1 MFLHSSCVISWGII
15 PTNTMCQEI
24 SISLSLRHTSSNRYI
39 ICVPIIYISSCSAI
53 TRHTMDIIILIIQ
66 RVHIY
71 FVLCNECRIER
82 IIPFI
87 AHTNNIHEQISWQ
100 ISHSQTIHEQ
110 TSQRYL
116 TRQHMTYGS
125 QLSISQLVLRSLNRQ
140 TTDEYI
146 IFYYIYK
153 MALLSCSIYDT
164 SHLSIVE
171 IVRPNVYKR
180 VKMPLLLLYRD
191 GIVKLKM
198 YWKIHKIY

>member
-1 MFLHSSCVISWGII
+1 MTSW
-15 PTNTMCQEI
+15 
-24 SISLSLRHTSSNRYI
+24 NRYI

-66 RVHIY
+66 QCLHL
-71 FVLCNECRIER
+71 LCTLQWMQNR
-82 IIPFI
+82 
-87 AHTNNIHEQISWQ
+87 TDYSIHCSYKQHSRADIMADISL
-100 ISHSQTIHEQ
+100 SQTIHEQ

-146 IFYYIYK
+146 IFYYIYSV
-153 MALLSCSIYDT
+153 AILLHIRYDT